1 MNVDRDRDDMMH
13 KIGGIIFDLD
23 GTLLDTLGDL
33 AHAMN
38 TVLQRHQLASHP
50 VDAYRYFVGD
60 GVDMLV
66 RRASGIHSDTAYVNK
81 LVDEFSN
88 EYLLHRDETTKPYV
102 GIMELMEDLGD
113 RRLPVAVLSNKPHE
127 MTVEM
132 VRHYFCAFNFI
143 ALIGE
148 GIFPKKPDPEAA
160 FYIASVMGIEPARC
174 LYVGDTGTDMK
185 TAIGAGMP
193 SAGVLWGFRDAAE
206 LQENSARWLIHQPTQ
221 ILDILDS

>member
-1 MNVDRDRDDMMH
+1 MMH
-13 KIGGIIFDLD
+13 KIGGIVFDLD

-38 TVLQRHQLASHP
+38 TVLERHQLAVHP
-50 VDAYRYFVGD
+50 VESYRYFVGD
-60 GVDMLV
+60 GLSMLV
-66 RRASGIHSDTAYVNK
+66 RRASCITSDDAYVNK
-81 LVDEFSN
+81 LADEFTN
-88 EYLLHRDETTKPYV
+88 EYLLCRNETTRPYG
-102 GIMELMEDLGD
+102 GIIELMEDLGS

-132 VRHYFCAFNFI
+132 VRHYFSAFDFI

-160 FYIASVMGIEPARC
+160 FYIASVMGIEPGRC

-185 TAIGAGMP
+185 TAHGAGMP
-193 SAGVLWGFRDAAE
+193 SAGVLWGFRDAGE
-206 LQENSARWLIHQPTQ
+206 LQQNSARWLINHPTQ